1 MFLDRLHAGRHCD
14 NGRDCLNWR
23 APLIK
28 FWRVDECKHKW
39 AVMNFI
45 TSPTGMY
52 VYTGLQT
59 ALMIRKKLTAQ
70 VLAVFKLGQKEM
82 KIEYWN

>member
-1 MFLDRLHAGRHCD
+1 
-14 NGRDCLNWR
+14 
-23 APLIK
+23 
-28 FWRVDECKHKW
+28 
-39 AVMNFI
+39 MNFI

-70 VLAVFKLGQKEM
+70 VLAVKLRQKEM
-82 KIEYWN
+82 KIEY